1 MKWVTSHPR
10 YKSIRPSF
18 MYTHVR
24 AHTTHTHT
32 HTNIHA
38 HTDTHIHT
46 PNLPVCACVCIITC
60 IQEENLTN
68 MLEKYRSKA
77 DAAQVDIEGVQV
89 QMQVALAQCSE
100 AFGGRWTVGF
110 IICISSL

>member
-1 MKWVTSHPR
+1 
-10 YKSIRPSF
+10 
-18 MYTHVR
+18 
-24 AHTTHTHT
+24 
-32 HTNIHA
+32 
-38 HTDTHIHT
+38 
-46 PNLPVCACVCIITC
+46 
-60 IQEENLTN
+60 

-110 IICISSL
+110 IICIFSV